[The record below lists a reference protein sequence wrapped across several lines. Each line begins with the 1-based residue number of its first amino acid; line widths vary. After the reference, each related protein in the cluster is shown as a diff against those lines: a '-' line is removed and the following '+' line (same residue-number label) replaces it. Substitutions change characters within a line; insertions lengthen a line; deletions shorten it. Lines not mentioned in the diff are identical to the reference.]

1 MIEVKKKRW
10 EDITINDY
18 KEIINITQKELDSDL
33 EKSIS
38 ILAIL
43 CECTEDELYSMN
55 ANKLYKLLSEIE
67 WVKQPYKFNHNWSS
81 KHITING
88 IKYDVV
94 VDINKFT
101 VAQYADLQVY
111 WDKRDDIDYM
121 AKLLT
126 LFIIPNGKTYN
137 NDYDIVQLANI
148 IEDNVSINDF
158 NSICFFFLKSC
169 LIFIK
174 ASLLFSNWQMMK
186 LIMKE
191 KDKEKKKQ
199 LKEIQKKLLTRIR
212 TIG

>member
-1 MIEVKKKRW
+1 MIQVKKKRW

-18 KEIINITQKELDSDL
+18 KEIINITKKELDSDL

-43 CECTEDELYSMN
+43 CECTEDDLYSMN

-67 WVKQPYKFNHNWSS
+67 WVKQPYKFNHNWNN

-101 VAQYADLQVY
+101 VAQYADLQIY
-111 WDKRDDIDYM
+111 WDKRSDIDYM
-121 AKLLT
+121 AKLMT

-137 NDYDIVQLANI
+137 NDYDIVQLADI

-169 LIFIK
+169 LISIK
-174 ASLLFSNWQMMK
+174 ASLLYSNWQMMK

-199 LKEIQKKLLTRIR
+199 LKEIQKKLLMQIR

>member
-1 MIEVKKKRW
+1 MIQVKKKRW

-18 KEIINITQKELDSDL
+18 KEIVNITQKELDSDL

-43 CECTEDELYSMN
+43 CECTEDDLYSLN
-55 ANKLYKLLSEIE
+55 ASKLYKLLSEIE
-67 WVKQPYKFNHNWSS
+67 WVKQPYKFNHNWNN

-137 NDYDIVQLANI
+137 TDYDIVQLANI

-158 NSICFFFLKSC
+158 NSICFFFFYFC
-169 LIFIK
+169 FIFVK
-174 ASLLFSNWQMMK
+174 ASLIYSICLLMK
-186 LIMKE
+186 LIITEKE
-191 KDKEKKKQ
+191 NV
-199 LKEIQKKLLTRIR
+199 QK
-212 TIG
+212 

>member
-199 LKEIQKKLLTRIR
+199 LKEIRKKLLTRIR

>member
-1 MIEVKKKRW
+1 MIQVKKKRW

-18 KEIINITQKELDSDL
+18 KEILNITQKELDSDL

-67 WVKQPYKFNHNWSS
+67 WTKQPYKFNHNWSS
-81 KHITING
+81 KYITING

-94 VDINKFT
+94 VDINKFS

-137 NDYDIVQLANI
+137 NGYDIVQLANI

>member
-137 NDYDIVQLANI
+137 NGYDIVQLANI

-174 ASLLFSNWQMMK
+174 ASLLFSNWQLMK
-186 LIMKE
+186 LMMKE

-199 LKEIQKKLLTRIR
+199 LKEIQKKLLMRIR

>member
-1 MIEVKKKRW
+1 MIQVKKKRW

-18 KEIINITQKELDSDL
+18 KEIVNITQKELDSDL

-43 CECTEDELYSMN
+43 CECTEDDLYSMN

-137 NDYDIVQLANI
+137 NGYDIVQLANI

-174 ASLLFSNWQMMK
+174 ASLLFSNWELMK
-186 LIMKE
+186 LMMKE

-199 LKEIQKKLLTRIR
+199 LKEIHKKLLTRIR

>member
-1 MIEVKKKRW
+1 MIQVKKKRW

-18 KEIINITQKELDSDL
+18 KEIINITKKELDSDL

-43 CECTEDELYSMN
+43 CECTEDDLYSMN

-67 WVKQPYKFNHNWSS
+67 WVKQPYKFNHNWNN

-148 IEDNVSINDF
+148 IEDNISINDF

-174 ASLLFSNWQMMK
+174 ASLLFSNWQLMK
-186 LIMKE
+186 LMMKE

>member
-1 MIEVKKKRW
+1 MIQVKKKRW
-10 EDITINDY
+10 EDITISDY
-18 KEIINITQKELDSDL
+18 KEIISITQKELDSDL

-43 CECTEDELYSMN
+43 CECTEDDLYSMN

-148 IEDNVSINDF
+148 IENNVSIIDF

-174 ASLLFSNWQMMK
+174 ASLLYSNWELMK
-186 LIMKE
+186 LMMKE

-199 LKEIQKKLLTRIR
+199 LKEIQKKLLMRIR

>member
-1 MIEVKKKRW
+1 MIQVKKKRW

-18 KEIINITQKELDSDL
+18 KEILNITQKELDSDL

-67 WVKQPYKFNHNWSS
+67 WVKQPYKFNHNWSN

-88 IKYDVV
+88 VKYDVV

-101 VAQYADLQVY
+101 VAQYADLQIY

-121 AKLLT
+121 AKLMT
-126 LFIIPNGKTYN
+126 LFIVPNGKTYN
-137 NDYDIVQLANI
+137 TDYDIVQLANI

-191 KDKEKKKQ
+191 KDREKKKQ
-199 LKEIQKKLLTRIR
+199 LKEIQKKLLMRIR

>member
-1 MIEVKKKRW
+1 MIQVKKKRW

-18 KEIINITQKELDSDL
+18 KEIINITKKELDSDL

-43 CECTEDELYSMN
+43 CECTEDDLYSMN

-67 WVKQPYKFNHNWSS
+67 WVKQPYKFNHNWNN

-148 IEDNVSINDF
+148 IEDNISINDF

-174 ASLLFSNWQMMK
+174 ASLLFSNWQLMK
-186 LIMKE
+186 LMMKE

-199 LKEIQKKLLTRIR
+199 LKEIQKKLLMRIR

>member
-1 MIEVKKKRW
+1 MIQVKKKRW

-18 KEIINITQKELDSDL
+18 KEIINITKKELDSDL

-43 CECTEDELYSMN
+43 CECTEDDLYSMN

-67 WVKQPYKFNHNWSS
+67 WIKQPYKFNHNWNN

-101 VAQYADLQVY
+101 VAQYADLQIY
-111 WDKRDDIDYM
+111 WDKRNDIDYM
-121 AKLLT
+121 AKLMT

-137 NDYDIVQLANI
+137 NDYDIVQLADI

-169 LIFIK
+169 LISIK
-174 ASLLFSNWQMMK
+174 ASLLYSNWLLMK
-186 LIMKE
+186 LMMKE

-199 LKEIQKKLLTRIR
+199 LKEIQKKLLMQIR

>member
-1 MIEVKKKRW
+1 MIQVKKKRW

-18 KEIINITQKELDSDL
+18 KEIVNITQKELDSDL

-43 CECTEDELYSMN
+43 CECTEDDLYSMN

-81 KHITING
+81 KHIIING

-111 WDKRDDIDYM
+111 WDKRDDINYM

-137 NDYDIVQLANI
+137 NGYDIVQLANI

-174 ASLLFSNWQMMK
+174 ASLLFSNWELMK
-186 LIMKE
+186 LMMKE

-199 LKEIQKKLLTRIR
+199 LKEIQKKLLMRIR

>member
-1 MIEVKKKRW
+1 MIQVKKKRW

-18 KEIINITQKELDSDL
+18 KEIMNITKKELDSDL

-43 CECTEDELYSMN
+43 CECTEDDLYSMN

-67 WVKQPYKFNHNWSS
+67 WVKQPYKFNHNWNN

-101 VAQYADLQVY
+101 VAQYADLQIY

-126 LFIIPNGKTYN
+126 LFIIPSGKTYN

-169 LIFIK
+169 LIFVK
-174 ASLLFSNWQMMK
+174 ASLLYSNWQMMK
-186 LIMKE
+186 LMMKE

-199 LKEIQKKLLTRIR
+199 LKEIQKKLLMRIR

>member
-1 MIEVKKKRW
+1 MIQVKKKRW

-18 KEIINITQKELDSDL
+18 KEIVNITQKELDSDL

-43 CECTEDELYSMN
+43 CECTEDDLYSLN
-55 ANKLYKLLSEIE
+55 ASKLYKLLSEIE
-67 WVKQPYKFNHNWSS
+67 WVKQPYKFNHNWNS

-94 VDINKFT
+94 TDINKFT
-101 VAQYADLQVY
+101 VAQYADLQIY

-137 NDYDIVQLANI
+137 TDYDIVQLANI

-158 NSICFFFLKSC
+158 NSICFFFLFFC
-169 LIFIK
+169 LILIK
-174 ASLLFSNWQMMK
+174 ASLLYSNWTLMK
-186 LIMKE
+186 LIINYKN
-191 KDKEKKKQ
+191 K
-199 LKEIQKKLLTRIR
+199 
-212 TIG
+212 

>member
-1 MIEVKKKRW
+1 MIQVKKKRW

-18 KEIINITQKELDSDL
+18 KEIISITQKELDSDL

-55 ANKLYKLLSEIE
+55 ANKLYKLLDEIE

-81 KHITING
+81 KYITING

-137 NDYDIVQLANI
+137 NGYDIVQLANI

-199 LKEIQKKLLTRIR
+199 LKEIRKKLLTRIR

>member
-43 CECTEDELYSMN
+43 CECTEDDLYSMN

-199 LKEIQKKLLTRIR
+199 LKEIRKKLLTRIR

>member
-1 MIEVKKKRW
+1 MIQVKKKRW

-18 KEIINITQKELDSDL
+18 KEIINITKKELDSDL

-43 CECTEDELYSMN
+43 CECTEDDLYSMN
-55 ANKLYKLLSEIE
+55 ANKLYKLLDEIE
-67 WVKQPYKFNHNWSS
+67 WVKQPYKFNHNWSA

-137 NDYDIVQLANI
+137 TDYDIVQLANI

-174 ASLLFSNWQMMK
+174 ASLLYSNWQLMK
-186 LIMKE
+186 LMMKE
-191 KDKEKKKQ
+191 KDKEKKKR

>member
-1 MIEVKKKRW
+1 MIQVKKKRW
-10 EDITINDY
+10 EDITISDY

-43 CECTEDELYSMN
+43 CECTEDDLYSMN
-55 ANKLYKLLSEIE
+55 ANKLYKLLDEIE

-101 VAQYADLQVY
+101 VAQYADLQVF
-111 WDKRDDIDYM
+111 WDKRDNIDYM

-126 LFIIPNGKTYN
+126 LFIIVTMKNGLNGICLLKSRLYINYSLVRAALPQKLGISKLLDIFSVYN
-137 NDYDIVQLANI
+137 NIHILHYGIMPDVLPLGTCIYPYSLIGILLLNL
-148 IEDNVSINDF
+148 IN
-158 NSICFFFLKSC
+158 
-169 LIFIK
+169 
-174 ASLLFSNWQMMK
+174 
-186 LIMKE
+186 
-191 KDKEKKKQ
+191 
-199 LKEIQKKLLTRIR
+199 
-212 TIG
+212 

>member
-1 MIEVKKKRW
+1 MIQVKKKRW

-18 KEIINITQKELDSDL
+18 KEIMNITKKELDSDL

-43 CECTEDELYSMN
+43 CECTEDDLYSMN

-67 WVKQPYKFNHNWSS
+67 WVKQPYKFNHNWNN

-101 VAQYADLQVY
+101 VAQYADLQIY

-169 LIFIK
+169 LISVK
-174 ASLLFSNWQMMK
+174 ASLLYSNWLLMK
-186 LIMKE
+186 LMMKE

-199 LKEIQKKLLTRIR
+199 LKEIQKKLLMRIR

>member
-1 MIEVKKKRW
+1 MIQVKKKRR

-18 KEIINITQKELDSDL
+18 KEIVNITQKELDSDL

-43 CECTEDELYSMN
+43 CECTEDDLYSMN

-81 KHITING
+81 KHIIING

-111 WDKRDDIDYM
+111 WDKRDDINYM

-137 NDYDIVQLANI
+137 NGYDIVQLANI

-174 ASLLFSNWQMMK
+174 ASLLFSNWELMK
-186 LIMKE
+186 LMMKE

-199 LKEIQKKLLTRIR
+199 LKEIQKKLLMRIR

>member
-1 MIEVKKKRW
+1 MIQVKKKRW

-18 KEIINITQKELDSDL
+18 KEIVKITQKELDSDL

-43 CECTEDELYSMN
+43 CECTEDDLYSMN

-121 AKLLT
+121 AKLMT

-137 NDYDIVQLANI
+137 NGYDIVQLANI

-174 ASLLFSNWQMMK
+174 ASLLFSNWELMK
-186 LIMKE
+186 LMMKE

-199 LKEIQKKLLTRIR
+199 LKEIHKKLLMRIR

>member
-1 MIEVKKKRW
+1 MIQVKKKRW

-18 KEIINITQKELDSDL
+18 KEILNITQKELDSDL

-55 ANKLYKLLSEIE
+55 ANELYKLLYEIE
-67 WVKQPYKFNHNWSS
+67 WVKQPYKFNHNWNN

-101 VAQYADLQVY
+101 VAQYADLQIY

-137 NDYDIVQLANI
+137 SDYDIVQLANI

-169 LIFIK
+169 LILIK
-174 ASLLFSNWQMMK
+174 ASLLYSNWQMMK
-186 LIMKE
+186 LMMKE
-191 KDKEKKKQ
+191 KDKEKKKR

>member
-18 KEIINITQKELDSDL
+18 KEILNITQKELDSDL

-43 CECTEDELYSMN
+43 CECTEEELYSMN

-67 WVKQPYKFNHNWSS
+67 WVKQPYKFNHNWNN
-81 KHITING
+81 KYITING

-101 VAQYADLQVY
+101 VAQYADLQIY

-137 NDYDIVQLANI
+137 TDYDIVQLANI

-191 KDKEKKKQ
+191 KDKERKKQ
-199 LKEIQKKLLTRIR
+199 LKEIHKKLLTRIR

>member
-1 MIEVKKKRW
+1 MIQVKKKRW

-18 KEIINITQKELDSDL
+18 KEIINITKKELDSDL

-43 CECTEDELYSMN
+43 CECTEDDLYSLN
-55 ANKLYKLLSEIE
+55 ASKLYKLLSEIE
-67 WVKQPYKFNHNWSS
+67 WVKQPYKFNHNWNS

-137 NDYDIVQLANI
+137 TDYDIVQLANI

-158 NSICFFFLKSC
+158 NSICFFF
-169 LIFIK
+169 
-174 ASLLFSNWQMMK
+174 
-186 LIMKE
+186 
-191 KDKEKKKQ
+191 
-199 LKEIQKKLLTRIR
+199 
-212 TIG
+212 

>member
-1 MIEVKKKRW
+1 MIQVKKKRW

-18 KEIINITQKELDSDL
+18 KEIVNITKKELDSDL

-43 CECTEDELYSMN
+43 CECTEDDLYSLN
-55 ANKLYKLLSEIE
+55 ASKLYKLLSEIE
-67 WVKQPYKFNHNWSS
+67 WVKEPYKFNHNWSS

-137 NDYDIVQLANI
+137 NGYDIVQLANI

-174 ASLLFSNWQMMK
+174 ASLLYSNWRLMK
-186 LIMKE
+186 LMMKE

-199 LKEIQKKLLTRIR
+199 LKEIQKKLLMRIR

>member
-1 MIEVKKKRW
+1 MIQVKKKRW

-18 KEIINITQKELDSDL
+18 KEIVNITQKELDSDL

-43 CECTEDELYSMN
+43 CECTEDDLYSMN

-67 WVKQPYKFNHNWSS
+67 WVKQPYKFNHNWNN

-101 VAQYADLQVY
+101 VAQYADLQIY

-137 NDYDIVQLANI
+137 NGYDIVQLANI

-174 ASLLFSNWQMMK
+174 ASLLFSNWELMK
-186 LIMKE
+186 LMMKE

-199 LKEIQKKLLTRIR
+199 LKEIQKKLLMRIR

>member
-1 MIEVKKKRW
+1 MIQVKKKRW

-18 KEIINITQKELDSDL
+18 KEIVNITQKELDSDL

-43 CECTEDELYSMN
+43 CECTEDDLYSLN
-55 ANKLYKLLSEIE
+55 ASKLYKLLSEIE

-111 WDKRDDIDYM
+111 WDKRDDINYM

-137 NDYDIVQLANI
+137 TDYDIVQLANI

-158 NSICFFFLKSC
+158 NSICFFF
-169 LIFIK
+169 
-174 ASLLFSNWQMMK
+174 
-186 LIMKE
+186 
-191 KDKEKKKQ
+191 
-199 LKEIQKKLLTRIR
+199 
-212 TIG
+212 

>member
-1 MIEVKKKRW
+1 MIQVKKKRW

-43 CECTEDELYSMN
+43 CECTEDDLYSLN

-67 WVKQPYKFNHNWSS
+67 WVKQPYKFNHNWNN
-81 KHITING
+81 KHIIING

-101 VAQYADLQVY
+101 VAQYADLQIY
-111 WDKRDDIDYM
+111 WDKRNDIDYM

-169 LIFIK
+169 LISIK
-174 ASLLFSNWQMMK
+174 ASLLYSNWQMMK

-191 KDKEKKKQ
+191 KDEEKKKQ
-199 LKEIQKKLLTRIR
+199 LKEIQKKLLMRIR

>member
-18 KEIINITQKELDSDL
+18 KEIVNITQKELDSDL

-43 CECTEDELYSMN
+43 CECTEDDLYSMS

-81 KHITING
+81 KYITING

-101 VAQYADLQVY
+101 VAQYADLQIY

-121 AKLLT
+121 AKLMT

-137 NDYDIVQLANI
+137 NGYDIVQLANI

-174 ASLLFSNWQMMK
+174 ASLLFSNWQLMK
-186 LIMKE
+186 LMIKE

-199 LKEIQKKLLTRIR
+199 LKEIHKKLLMRIR

>member
-1 MIEVKKKRW
+1 MIQVKKKRW

-18 KEIINITQKELDSDL
+18 KEIINITKKELDSDL

-43 CECTEDELYSMN
+43 CECTEDDLYSMN
-55 ANKLYKLLSEIE
+55 ASKLYKLLSEIE
-67 WVKQPYKFNHNWSS
+67 WVKEPYKFNHNWSA

-88 IKYDVV
+88 AKYDVV

-101 VAQYADLQVY
+101 VAQYADLQIY

-137 NDYDIVQLANI
+137 TDYDIVQLANI

-158 NSICFFFLKSC
+158 NSICFFFL
-169 LIFIK
+169 
-174 ASLLFSNWQMMK
+174 
-186 LIMKE
+186 
-191 KDKEKKKQ
+191 
-199 LKEIQKKLLTRIR
+199 
-212 TIG
+212 

>member
-18 KEIINITQKELDSDL
+18 KEILNITQKELDSDL

-43 CECTEDELYSMN
+43 CECTEEELYSMN

-67 WVKQPYKFNHNWSS
+67 WVKQPYKFNHNWNN
-81 KHITING
+81 KYITING

-101 VAQYADLQVY
+101 VAQYADLQIY

-137 NDYDIVQLANI
+137 TDYDIVQLANI

-199 LKEIQKKLLTRIR
+199 LKEIHKKLLTRIR

>member
-1 MIEVKKKRW
+1 MIQVKKKRW

-18 KEIINITQKELDSDL
+18 KEILNITQKELDSDL

-67 WVKQPYKFNHNWSS
+67 WTKQPYKFNHNWSS
-81 KHITING
+81 KYITING

-137 NDYDIVQLANI
+137 NGYDIVQLANI

-199 LKEIQKKLLTRIR
+199 LKEIRKKLLTRIR

>member
-1 MIEVKKKRW
+1 MIQVKKKRW
-10 EDITINDY
+10 EDITISDY
-18 KEIINITQKELDSDL
+18 KEIISITQKELDSDL

-43 CECTEDELYSMN
+43 CECTEDDLYSMN

-67 WVKQPYKFNHNWSS
+67 WLKQPYKFNHNWSS

-137 NDYDIVQLANI
+137 NGYDIVQLANI
-148 IEDNVSINDF
+148 IENNVSINDF

-174 ASLLFSNWQMMK
+174 ASLLYSNWELM
-186 LIMKE
+186 MKE

-199 LKEIQKKLLTRIR
+199 LKEIQKKLLMRIR

>member
-1 MIEVKKKRW
+1 MIQVKKKRW

-18 KEIINITQKELDSDL
+18 KEIVNITQKELDSDL

-43 CECTEDELYSMN
+43 CECTEDDLYSMN
-55 ANKLYKLLSEIE
+55 ANKLYKLLYEIE

-137 NDYDIVQLANI
+137 NGYDIVQLANI

-174 ASLLFSNWQMMK
+174 ASLLFSNWELMK
-186 LIMKE
+186 LMMKE

-199 LKEIQKKLLTRIR
+199 LKEIHKKLLMRIR